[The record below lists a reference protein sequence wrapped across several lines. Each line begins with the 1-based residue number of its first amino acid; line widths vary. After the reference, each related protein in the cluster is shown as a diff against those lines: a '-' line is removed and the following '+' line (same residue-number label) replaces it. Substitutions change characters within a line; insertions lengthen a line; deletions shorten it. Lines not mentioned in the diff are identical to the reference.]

1 MARNWEYAAGILW
14 PVLIRKAKAKRTV
27 FYSELAPLI
36 DTVSINV
43 RHALAPILY
52 HCMGSKLPPLT
63 AIVIGTTTDKPGRG
77 FIAWEIDDIK
87 SAYEAVYLHNWD
99 TVENP
104 FGGFDKNDTTE
115 TLSRELVDHPDKSEE
130 IYTKV
135 KVRGPAQAIFRAA
148 LLTAYDGA
156 CSICGLS
163 FKEALDAAHIVPWSK
178 ASHSERISPRNGIL
192 LCSNHHKLFDS
203 GRIQISED
211 FKVVDKY
218 YGKKCHGGADKAATI
233 AFHLKPLRLPNNKG
247 LWPSLELIWRRLQ
260 NDSD

>member
-1 MARNWEYAAGILW
+1 MARNWEYAAGLLW
-14 PVLIRKAKAKRTV
+14 PVLVKKAKAKKKV

-36 DTVSINV
+36 DTNPLSV
-43 RHALAPILY
+43 RNALDPIQR
-52 HCMGSKLPPLT
+52 HCMDYKLPPLT
-63 AIVIGTTTDKPGRG
+63 AIVIGKTKGRPGQG
-77 FIAWEIDDIK
+77 FIAWDIDNIEG
-87 SAYEAVYLHNWD
+87 AYETVYRHNWD

-104 FGGFDKNDTTE
+104 FGGFNKDDTTE
-115 TLSRELVDHPDKSEE
+115 TLSRALVDDPDKSEE
-130 IYTKV
+130 IYAKI

-163 FKEALDAAHIVPWSK
+163 FKEALDAAHIIRWSK
-178 ASHSERISPRNGIL
+178 ASHAERIAPRNGIL

-218 YGKKCHGGADKAATI
+218 DGENCHGGADKAATV
-233 AFHLKPLRLPNNKG
+233 AFHHQPLRLPKNKE
-247 LWPSLELIWRRLQ
+247 LWPSRELVRKRLQ
-260 NDSD
+260 GDPY